1 MRPVVKLAPG
11 TYPCGNGRLL
21 TIKTDYHPN
30 YRDAKPH
37 LVFNLGCMC
46 SYCEKAFDDERE
58 LAVEHIQAKKYKDE
72 NGNYPYA
79 ALETKWENFLLSCTT
94 CNGNDNKGNKNVVYG
109 ECHLPHLNNTFLS
122 FQYKAGGVVNVNPN
136 LTGKS
141 LANAEALHKLVGL
154 NKGPMDSKSKDRR
167 WFVRTEK
174 WDLAMRYLY
183 KYENKKV
190 DIETIIDLVKG
201 HGCWSI
207 WFTIFKEHPEV
218 RKELIE
224 QFPGTA
230 KECFDSANNYEP
242 IPRNP
247 KNTIDPV

>member
-11 TYPCGNGRLL
+11 KYPCGDDSL

-37 LVFNLGCMC
+37 LIFNLGCMC

-58 LAVEHIQAKKYKDE
+58 LAVEHIQAKRYKDE

-79 ALETKWENFLLSCTT
+79 ALETKWENFLLSCAT
-94 CNGNDNKGNKNVVYG
+94 CNGRDNKGDKNVVYG

-141 LANAEALHKLVGL
+141 LANAEALRKLVGL
-154 NKGPMDSKSKDRR
+154 DKGPKDARPKDKR
-167 WFVRTEK
+167 WLIRTQK
-174 WDLAMRYLY
+174 WDLAIRYLC
-183 KYENKKV
+183 KFEDGSADV
-190 DIETIIDLVKG
+190 ETIIDLVKG

>member
-11 TYPCGNGRLL
+11 TYPCGNGS
-21 TIKTDYHPN
+21 TIHIDNDYHD
-30 YRDAKPH
+30 YTDAKAP

-46 SYCEKAFDDERE
+46 SYCEKTFDDERE
-58 LAVEHIQAKKYKDE
+58 LAVEHIQAKRYKDE

-79 ALETKWENFLLSCTT
+79 ALETKWENFLLSCAT
-94 CNGNDNKGNKNVVYG
+94 CNGRDNKGDKNVVYG

-141 LANAEALHKLVGL
+141 LANAEALRKLVGL

-174 WDLAMRYLY
+174 
-183 KYENKKV
+183 
-190 DIETIIDLVKG
+190 
-201 HGCWSI
+201 
-207 WFTIFKEHPEV
+207 
-218 RKELIE
+218 
-224 QFPGTA
+224 
-230 KECFDSANNYEP
+230 
-242 IPRNP
+242 
-247 KNTIDPV
+247 

>member
-1 MRPVVKLAPG
+1 M
-11 TYPCGNGRLL
+11 
-21 TIKTDYHPN
+21 
-30 YRDAKPH
+30 
-37 LVFNLGCMC
+37 
-46 SYCEKAFDDERE
+46 
-58 LAVEHIQAKKYKDE
+58 
-72 NGNYPYA
+72 
-79 ALETKWENFLLSCTT
+79 
-94 CNGNDNKGNKNVVYG
+94 
-109 ECHLPHLNNTFLS
+109 
-122 FQYKAGGVVNVNPN
+122 NPN

-141 LANAEALHKLVGL
+141 LANAEALRKLVGL
-154 NKGPMDSKSKDRR
+154 DKGPKDARPKDKR
-167 WFVRTEK
+167 WLIRTQK
-174 WDLAMRYLY
+174 WDLAIRYLC
-183 KYENKKV
+183 KFEDGSADV
-190 DIETIIDLVKG
+190 ETIIDLVKG